1 MTELWAS
8 VFKDYVTDQSTST
21 VFGMLVHEPPGVQ
34 PKQIIK
40 LNFITVITEEQRNYH
55 FPPADG
61 WLCEIMLR
69 YKRNDD
75 VKLIPCFGYL
85 DNIKM
90 ERLTEAHYNN
100 QRQLAALTQSMKP
113 EQKKALKHFAR
124 LEIWTKKIPQGALT
138 DKPLIIKPIS
148 RIKPCM
154 RIFRALEE
162 VGSNHLF
169 AKLLNPNRST
179 FFVRSGTE
187 ACQFPDGLIN
197 LNGDQR
203 KIMSACASMCTTN
216 LSTPQAA
223 IIQGPPGTGKSTT
236 IAAMVLQIIFRWRKN
251 NPAPVANQG
260 GFLPLPRILITA
272 PSNAAVDEIVRK
284 LLVCRQKLAPKDR
297 FNMMRIGK
305 LKSIHPDVQNI
316 SLDKLKE
323 VNLKSNN
330 GSSIQSLNLDITA
343 ISKRINE
350 LTKKLED
357 KNLPDDELQ
366 HYTRQLRDELQKK
379 DQAKAAKSQQIDYH
393 PSSRQVQQAVDDLFH
408 NADIIASTIN
418 SSMNGPM
425 ENFFVRNARKMSIC
439 IMDEASQCVEPEALI
454 PLKLGFSKLVMVGDP
469 AQLPAT
475 VQSMQTKKENYH
487 ISLFS
492 RIFKHFEHEPDSP
505 IQQLTVQY
513 RMHSEIST
521 WPNRRFYGGKLRMGD
536 QNRKFSLANY
546 RVLSLE
552 DSYEE
557 VQGGS
562 TWNYEE
568 AKVVAGLTRYLRDYL
583 AANNER
589 KSIGIITFY
598 SRQKSEIM
606 KSLRNMN
613 IPFGDKSEDLIT
625 VRTVDGFQGS
635 ECDIIVSTA
644 ENLKSFKTPRQLL
657 LFCFSDYL
665 VCPLKPQN

>member
-8 VFKDYVTDQSTST
+8 VFKDYVTDQSIST
-21 VFGMLVHEPPGVQ
+21 IFGMLIHEPQ
-34 PKQIIK
+34 PQPTKPIIK
-40 LNFITVITEEQRNYH
+40 LNFITAISEEQKNH
-55 FPPADG
+55 SFLPSDG
-61 WLCEIMLR
+61 WLCELRLR
-69 YKRNDD
+69 YQRENE
-75 VKLIPCFGYL
+75 VKLMPYFGYI
-85 DNIKM
+85 DAIKT

-100 QRQLAALTQSMKP
+100 QRSLAALTQSMKP
-113 EQKKALKHFAR
+113 ELKKSLKYWVR

-138 DKPLIIKPIS
+138 DKPVVIKPIS

-154 RIFRALEE
+154 RIFRALED
-162 VGSNHLF
+162 VSSNHLF
-169 AKLLNPNRST
+169 SKLLNPNRST

-187 ACQFPDGLIN
+187 QTYFPDGLIN

-203 KIMSACASMCTTN
+203 RIMSACASMCTTN
-216 LSTPQAA
+216 PTTPQAA

-236 IAAMVLQIIFRWRKN
+236 ISAMVLQIIFRWRKN
-251 NPAPVANQG
+251 SPS
-260 GFLPLPRILITA
+260 FLPSQSPKILITA

-284 LLVCRQKLAPKDR
+284 LLVCRQKLLPKDR

-305 LKSIHPDVQNI
+305 LRSIHPDVQNI

-323 VNLKSNN
+323 SNLKSNN
-330 GSSIQSLNLDITA
+330 GSSIQSIDLDITA
-343 ISKRINE
+343 ISKRIAE
-350 LTKKLED
+350 LTKKLEN
-357 KNLPDDELQ
+357 KSLPDEELQ
-366 HYTRQLRDELQKK
+366 HYTRQMRDEIQKK
-379 DQAKAAKSQQIDYH
+379 NQAKTAKTQQRDYQ
-393 PSSRQVQQAVDDLFH
+393 PNSRQVQQAMDDLFH
-408 NADIIASTIN
+408 NADVIAATIN

-454 PLKLGFSKLVMVGDP
+454 PLKLGFMKLVMVGDP

-475 VQSMQTKKENYH
+475 VQSIQAKRQNYH
-487 ISLFS
+487 VSLFS
-492 RIFKHFEHEPDSP
+492 RVFKHFEHEADSP
-505 IQQLTVQY
+505 IQHLTVQY

-536 QNRKFSLANY
+536 QNRTFSLANY
-546 RVLSLE
+546 KVLSLE
-552 DSYEE
+552 DSNEE

-583 AANNER
+583 SAKNER

-598 SRQKSEIM
+598 NRQKSEIM

-613 IPFGDKSEDLIT
+613 IPFGDKSDDLIT

-635 ECDIIVSTA
+635 ECDIIVRM
-644 ENLKSFKTPRQLL
+644 NR
-657 LFCFSDYL
+657 
-665 VCPLKPQN
+665 